1 MINLDRRNGSCNTL
15 DAPSDRICIPNKTED
30 VNLSVFNMVTRINEL
45 KILANHILCRKRKS
59 NQKWGNNKFQCE
71 CKNPKKRKNKNAFG
85 ILVHVLVKMV
95 NIEQVLLV
103 IQ

>member
-45 KILANHILCRKRKS
+45 KILANHILCKCKRKINNRKRKS
-59 NQKWGNNKFQCE
+59 N
-71 CKNPKKRKNKNAFG
+71 
-85 ILVHVLVKMV
+85 
-95 NIEQVLLV
+95 
-103 IQ
+103 